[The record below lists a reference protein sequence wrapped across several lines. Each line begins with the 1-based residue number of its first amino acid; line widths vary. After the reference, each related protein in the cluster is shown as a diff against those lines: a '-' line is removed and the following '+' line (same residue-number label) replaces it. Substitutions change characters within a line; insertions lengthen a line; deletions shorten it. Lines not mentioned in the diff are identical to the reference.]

1 MGSDGLRIPFTATT
15 IGEQMPF
22 FLVTHRSLVEAD
34 SEQDA
39 AVKALG
45 KIEGDRKLEFEVK
58 FDEAT
63 ITRVFVE
70 RASAGLA
77 SPPSGICLVDHK
89 LEQIPAPQN
98 IDEVENLTASSL
110 PAVTLE
116 RPSAR
121 TSAMVSMFL
130 GGLVVAAF
138 LLGAL

>member
-1 MGSDGLRIPFTATT
+1 
-15 IGEQMPF
+15 MPF

-34 SEQDA
+34 SDQDA

-45 KIEGDRKLEFEVK
+45 KIENGSKLEFEVK

-63 ITRVFVE
+63 VTRVFLE

-77 SPPSGICLVDHK
+77 SPRSGSCLIDHELEAIPSP
-89 LEQIPAPQN
+89 QI
-98 IDEVENLTASSL
+98 IDARENLTTSSS
-110 PAVTLE
+110 PAVTVE

-121 TSAMVSMFL
+121 TSALVLVFL

>member
-1 MGSDGLRIPFTATT
+1 
-15 IGEQMPF
+15 MPF
-22 FLVTHRSLVEAD
+22 FLVTHRSLVEAV

-58 FDEAT
+58 FDDTT

-70 RASAGLA
+70 RASAGPA
-77 SPPSGICLVDHK
+77 SLPSGSCLIDHE
-89 LEQIPAPQN
+89 LEAIPSPQI
-98 IDEVENLTASSL
+98 IDARENLTTSSS
-110 PAVTLE
+110 PTVTLE

-121 TSAMVSMFL
+121 TSAMVSVFL

-138 LLGAL
+138 LLGAW